1 MDGFKYAAIAVIL
14 DAAYKLSNGA
24 IKNQFHMFL
33 WGSSVILSFLFPS
46 SGTLITLIVFG
57 ALLNFLNERRSEQPL
72 I

>member
-33 WGSSVILSFLFPS
+33 WGGSVILSFIFPS
-46 SGTLITLIVFG
+46 SSTTISLIIFG
-57 ALLNFLNERRSEQPL
+57 ALLNFLNERRAA
-72 I
+72 